1 MPSVPPTMRVFVV
14 NTGEVPTLHAR
25 RIEAAYYGIEDG
37 YMTFKDADHKAVFSV
52 RPDHLVSIER
62 AHGAEPVMAAFTQ
75 ALQEA
80 NETGTATVGF
90 RNGSVDETSGQ
101 TIETGYDI
109 TVVRVGGVRPAA

>member
-1 MPSVPPTMRVFVV
+1 MRVFVV

-37 YMTFKDADHKAVFSV
+37 FMTFKDGDHKAVFSV

-62 AHGAEPVMAAFTQ
+62 AHGAEPVMDAFAQ
-75 ALQEA
+75 ALQQA
-80 NETGTATVGF
+80 DAQGSATVGF
-90 RNGSVDETSGQ
+90 RNGTTDETSGQ

-109 TVVRVGGVRPAA
+109 TVERFGGVRSAA